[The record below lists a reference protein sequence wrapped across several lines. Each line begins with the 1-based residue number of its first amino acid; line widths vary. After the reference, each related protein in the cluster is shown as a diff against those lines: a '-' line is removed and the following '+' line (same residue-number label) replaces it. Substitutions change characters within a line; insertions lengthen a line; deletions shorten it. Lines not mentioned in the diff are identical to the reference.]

1 MLKSVALE
9 SWHLGQGAKLVPF
22 AGYNMPVQ
30 YPTGILKE
38 HLHTREAAGLFDV
51 SHMGQAVVRGPD
63 AWVQLE
69 KLMPADLASLPVHK
83 QTYSL
88 LTNAAGG
95 VIDDLIVTRWSET
108 EYMLVINAGCKDKD
122 IAHMRKQLQG
132 VDLQVLDDRALLAL
146 QGPQARTVLAS
157 LLPDVQSLV
166 FMTGTWSTYRGE
178 AVYVTCSG
186 YTGEDGFE
194 ISLPNGLAEAFATEL
209 LTDDRVLPIGL
220 GARDSLRLEA
230 GLCLYGHELDE
241 DISPL
246 EAGLKWAIAKVR
258 RHDGARPN
266 GYLGSE
272 AISAAW
278 NETQARTRV
287 GLRVLG
293 KRPIRE
299 GAEVFDADNNLV
311 GRVCSGGFG
320 ASLGAPVAMAYL
332 EPRVA
337 TIGSSLL
344 VDVRGKFVEVEVAKM
359 PFVAQRYFRG

>member
-9 SWHLGQGAKLVPF
+9 SWHVAQGAKLVPF

-51 SHMGQAVVRGPD
+51 SHMGQVVVSGTE
-63 AWVQLE
+63 ACTQLE
-69 KLMPADLASLPVHK
+69 KLMPADLVSLPMHK

-88 LTNAAGG
+88 LTNAKGG

-108 EYMLVINAGCKDKD
+108 EFMLVINAGCKDKD
-122 IAHMRKQLQG
+122 IAHMSNTLQG
-132 VDLQVLDDRALLAL
+132 VDLRLLNDRALLAL
-146 QGPQARTVLAS
+146 QGPQARSVLTD

-166 FMTGTWSTYRGE
+166 FMTGGWSSYRGE
-178 AVYVTCSG
+178 AIYVTCSG

-194 ISLPNGLAEAFATEL
+194 ISLPNALAEAFAAEL
-209 LTDDRVLPIGL
+209 LSDDRVLPIGL

-241 DISPL
+241 DTSPL
-246 EAGLKWAIAKVR
+246 EAGLKWAIAKAR
-258 RHDGARPN
+258 RSDGVRPN

-272 AISAAW
+272 LISAAW
-278 NETQARTRV
+278 NDAPARMRV
-287 GLRVLG
+287 GLSVLG
-293 KRPIRE
+293 KRPVRE
-299 GAEVFDADNNLV
+299 GAEVYDVDHNLV

-320 ASLGAPVAMAYL
+320 ATLGAPIAMAYVD
-332 EPRVA
+332 PRVA
-337 TIGSSLL
+337 NIGSTLL